1 MNRRRFHFAVAAVL
15 LALWIWSPPADEVSV
30 AYVGPGA
37 GFAFLG
43 SLLALVAGFLLSLAS
58 LLLWPFRVLRASIR
72 RRRAFRHARV
82 RKLIF
87 LGLDG
92 LDHGLTERYLKEGKL
107 PNLARLRE
115 QGSFSPLRT
124 TFPSLSP
131 VAALTRAAVPLRCSG
146 SFGTMFHV
154 RRNLR
159 PASIALRTGSAFR
172 SSKARRRQ

>member
-72 RRRAFRHARV
+72 RRRAFRLVRV
-82 RKLIF
+82 R
-87 LGLDG
+87 
-92 LDHGLTERYLKEGKL
+92 
-107 PNLARLRE
+107 
-115 QGSFSPLRT
+115 S
-124 TFPSLSP
+124 
-131 VAALTRAAVPLRCSG
+131 
-146 SFGTMFHV
+146 
-154 RRNLR
+154 
-159 PASIALRTGSAFR
+159 
-172 SSKARRRQ
+172 RRRFPADAKSETSPKRYFGEEKNCGDD